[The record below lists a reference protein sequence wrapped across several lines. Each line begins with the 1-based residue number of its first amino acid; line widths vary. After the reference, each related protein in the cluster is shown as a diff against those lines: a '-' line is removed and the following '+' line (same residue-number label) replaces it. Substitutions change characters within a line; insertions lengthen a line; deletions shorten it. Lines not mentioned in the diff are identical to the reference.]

1 MAVNTTVISDIVQ
14 ISGGQCF
21 NLGSKDAAELVLFT
35 IWRWQFAAV
44 PKSICITTAL
54 IELLKR
60 ISLPPGATTMGAVG
74 SLPPCAVIVPRQRP
88 DLKRIAKLLLNT
100 PGEWTP
106 ARASRSVFVVFHY
119 GPKERCEIFGG
130 KRREVVRFQACR
142 SLEEGSTKLAQTPG
156 SGCRALDAIL
166 SKTATNG
173 R

>member
-1 MAVNTTVISDIVQ
+1 VAVNTTVISDIVQ

-44 PKSICITTAL
+44 PKINMYHHRFDRVVEENFAPVGRHDDGCSRLAPAL
-54 IELLKR
+54 R
-60 ISLPPGATTMGAVG
+60 GDRAA
-74 SLPPCAVIVPRQRP
+74 A
-88 DLKRIAKLLLNT
+88 
-100 PGEWTP
+100 
-106 ARASRSVFVVFHY
+106 ASRSETYCEAPTEHPRRVGPCASQPFSFVVFHY

-130 KRREVVRFQACR
+130 KRREVVRFQVCR

-156 SGCRALDAIL
+156 SGFRALDAIL